1 MESLFGS
8 TPTEPVPE
16 FAQKDVLK
24 EGFLDKQ
31 SRYLKSWR
39 KSVKYLNYK

>member
-8 TPTEPVPE
+8 SQATEPVPHVSK
-16 FAQKDVLK
+16 KDILK
-24 EGFLDKQ
+24 EGYLDKQ

-39 KSVKYLNYK
+39 K

>member
-1 MESLFGS
+1 MEALFGS
-8 TPTEPVPE
+8 SAPQEPVPE
-16 FAQKDVLK
+16 VRARDILK

-39 KSVKYLNYK
+39 K